1 MNTKNEYNS
10 LMNLFVN
17 LLKENS
23 DNIYSELLVNFI
35 KEQ

>member
-10 LMNLFVN
+10 LMNLCVN

-23 DNIYSELLVNFI
+23 DNIYSELLVSFI